1 MITTQQSAYLL
12 FEHLNKLLEVNKLS
26 GHIAANHIHYKY
38 TSQQIADLS
47 PEARQR
53 FEWAYKYDPNPE
65 ALITDADLDYIVEYD
80 SLTDTISGGKHSVQL
95 SALGVTLLDPENL
108 DPLENTAFDT
118 VAIMDNVEDGGT
130 LSDLYVRV
138 SSTEDEGLSNNWP
151 IEFRDSPRCQRSQM
165 SVFCLVVYLI
175 RAL

>member
-1 MITTQQSAYLL
+1 M
-12 FEHLNKLLEVNKLS
+12 NKLS
-26 GHIAANHIHYKY
+26 GQIAANHIHYKY

-80 SLTDTISGGKHSVQL
+80 SLTDTISGGKHSVQF

-130 LSDLYVRV
+130 LSDLYVQV
-138 SSTEDEGLSNNWP
+138 SSTEDEGVM
-151 IEFRDSPRCQRSQM
+151 RDYVQ
-165 SVFCLVVYLI
+165 LI
-175 RAL
+175 RQYSTYLMNAIKALPIPLPIPRLSYPTNEEI